1 MCHSCASRN
10 PGCFVSAMVF
20 LGSIEATGQY
30 GIFHRSGFPLSRQS
44 QTGVAAGREANWFI
58 RLFVEL

>member
-1 MCHSCASRN
+1 
-10 PGCFVSAMVF
+10 MVF